1 MNQSI
6 AAVAA
11 EPRPE
16 LLANPLKRYFLAT
29 RPPFLLASLVPALLG
44 LATASSGGVALVW
57 WTALLTLFGAIVV
70 HAGANVLND
79 YYDAENGTDEFNQER
94 LYPFTGGS
102 RFIQNGVL
110 SRGQTARFGT
120 LLLGIG
126 MLIGTVLLA
135 HSGTGLLAIGLAG
148 ILIAWAYS
156 APPLALNSR
165 GLGELC
171 IAVAFGLL
179 IVAGADYV
187 QRGAFDPLPWLVA
200 VPYGLLTSSLLYI
213 NQFPDR
219 KADERAGKHHL
230 VVRLG
235 AQRAR
240 WGYLMLVLAAN
251 ASLIAMV
258 AAGILTPW
266 VLLSLLAAPA
276 GLVAA
281 ASLLR
286 FAEQPSRL
294 LPAIRLTILSVLGH
308 GLLCA
313 LGLVLAGMG

>member
-1 MNQSI
+1 MNQSV
-6 AAVAA
+6 AMAAA

-16 LLANPLKRYFLAT
+16 QLTNPLKRYFLAT
-29 RPPFLLASLVPALLG
+29 RPPFLLASLVPVLLG
-44 LATASSGGVALVW
+44 LASARAGGVSLDW
-57 WTALLTLFGAIVV
+57 WTALLTVIGAVVV

-79 YYDAENGTDEFNQER
+79 YYDARNGTDEFNQER
-94 LYPFTGGS
+94 LFPFTGGS

-110 SRGQTARFGT
+110 SRAQTARFG
-120 LLLGIG
+120 LLLLCFGMAIGGLLILQSGIG
-126 MLIGTVLLA
+126 LFY
-135 HSGTGLLAIGLAG
+135 IGLIG

-171 IAVAFGLL
+171 IAISFGLL
-179 IVAGADYV
+179 IVAGSDYV

-219 KADERAGKHHL
+219 KADQQAGKHHL

-235 AQRAR
+235 PQRAR
-240 WGYLMLVLAAN
+240 WGYLMLVLMAN
-251 ASLIAMV
+251 VYLIFMV
-258 AAGILTPW
+258 ASGVLTPW
-266 VLLSLLAAPA
+266 VLLALLAAPP
-276 GLVAA
+276 GIVAA
-281 ASLLR
+281 ASLLQH
-286 FAEQPSRL
+286 AEQPSQL
-294 LPAIRLTILSVLGH
+294 APAIQLTIASLLAH

-313 LGLVLAGMG
+313 TGLVVGHM